1 MSNLNEKTSFICGRN
16 PLAKN
21 NRPSFSH
28 AEQTSAAL
36 WLKDGKMDAARS
48 GTEPYTGTV
57 TEHSALQNFKLDSD
71 KPELNAIV
79 LEGGTTVV
87 MDPDI
92 HLSGPGCSDFTCKGA
107 AILAEENAKVDVR
120 GGSIVTHGATRSATI
135 ATSGATLKVFGATL
149 KTYGGPLPEG
159 YVPVIGPGMMEPP
172 APLGLGGN
180 CRTHLSM
187 DNSESYFY
195 DCDIYAEAW
204 AALSTDSSGGYV
216 YLEAKDSR
224 IDVGGNGYVIYADNG
239 CHVVLDR
246 CNISSGNVF
255 GIQDGNSS
263 IKMREV
269 TGTCQGYGFLIHGG
283 MTDLADI
290 GTIRLQDC
298 DLTSHGPMLRCKS
311 TNVDMYFKNC
321 RLTCT
326 DGVILETRLTDD
338 EFYYQTRS
346 HTPDDYGVQATF
358 EDMELFGDLLCEDSE
373 RKNCLNFVNTSLTGG
388 ITGSPLLQLTEG
400 STWVATKDS
409 AVALTG
415 GTEGIDAAAGV
426 TITAKSNGL
435 PAQTVTLPSGG
446 TLQIVK

>member
-1 MSNLNEKTSFICGRN
+1 MANLNAKTKFICGRN
-16 PLAKN
+16 PLAEN

-36 WLKDGKMDAARS
+36 WLKNGHIDQTRS
-48 GTEPYTGTV
+48 GNDAYTGTIK
-57 TEHSALQNFKLDSD
+57 ENGGIQDFKLDSD
-71 KPELNAIV
+71 KHELNAIV

-87 MDPDI
+87 TNPDI

-107 AILAEENAKVDVR
+107 AILAEENAKVDIR
-120 GGSIVTHGATRSATI
+120 GGRIITHGATRSATI
-135 ATSGATLKVFGATL
+135 ATSGSTLKVFGAKL
-149 KTYGGPLPEG
+149 ETYGGPLPEG

-224 IDVGGNGYVIYADNG
+224 INVGGNGYVIYADNG
-239 CHVVLDR
+239 CHVVLER

-263 IKMREV
+263 IQMRQID
-269 TGTCQGYGFLIHGG
+269 GSCKGYGFLVHGG
-283 MTDLADI
+283 MSDLADI

-298 DLTSHGPMLRCKS
+298 TLESCGPMFRCKS

-321 RLTCT
+321 QFTCK
-326 DGVILETRLTDD
+326 DGVILETMLTDD
-338 EFYYQTRS
+338 EFYYKTRS
-346 HTPDDYGVQATF
+346 HNPDDYGVQVTF
-358 EDMELFGDLLCEDSE
+358 EEMELFGDLHCEDPE
-373 RKNCLNFVNTSLTGG
+373 RKNCLNLVNTTLTGT
-388 ITGSPLLQLTEG
+388 ISGSPLLRLTEG

-409 AVALTG
+409 FVTLIG
-415 GTEGIDAAAGV
+415 NTEGIDAAAGV
-426 TITAKSNGL
+426 TITAKAAERN
-435 PAQTVTLPSGG
+435 PETIALPSGG
-446 TLQIVK
+446 TLNIIK

>member
-1 MSNLNEKTSFICGRN
+1 MANLNGKTRFICGRN
-16 PLAKN
+16 PLAEN

-36 WLKDGKMDAARS
+36 WLKDGHIDKARS
-48 GTEPYTGTV
+48 GSEAYTGMV
-57 TEHSALQNFKLDSD
+57 PENGSIQDFKLDSS
-71 KPELNAIV
+71 KHELNAIV

-87 MDPDI
+87 LNPDI

-107 AILAEENAKVDVR
+107 AVLAEENAKVDVR
-120 GGSIVTHGATRSATI
+120 GGKIITHGATRSATI
-135 ATSGATLKVFGATL
+135 ATSGSTLKVFGAKL
-149 KTYGGPLPEG
+149 ATYGGPLPED

-216 YLEAKDSR
+216 YLEAKDSK
-224 IDVGGNGYVIYADNG
+224 IDVGGNGYCIYADNG
-239 CHVVLDR
+239 CHVVLER
-246 CNISSGNVF
+246 CNISSGNVI
-255 GIQDGNSS
+255 GIQDGNST
-263 IKMREV
+263 INMREV
-269 TGTCQGYGFLIHGG
+269 NGASHGYRFLILGG

-298 DLTSHGPMLRCKS
+298 ELESQGPMFRCKS

-321 RLTCT
+321 RLTCK
-326 DGVILETRLTDD
+326 DGVILETMLTDD

-346 HTPDDYGVQATF
+346 HTPDDYGVQVTF
-358 EDMELFGDLLCEDSE
+358 EEMELFGDLHCEDPE
-373 RKNCLNFVNTSLTGG
+373 RKNCLNLVNTALTGA
-388 ITGSPLLQLTEG
+388 ISGSPLLQLTEG

-409 AVALTG
+409 AVTLVGSAD
-415 GTEGIDAAAGV
+415 GIDAAAGV
-426 TITAKSNGL
+426 TVTAKSATA
-435 PAQTVTLPSGG
+435 PAGTVTLPSGG
-446 TLQIVK
+446 TLQIVR